1 MRKLNRK
8 KTSIKKTSIMK
19 KSRQGLATLVVSPL
33 WVSVALASP
42 PDAGQTLQQL
52 QQEPPSLPKTDS
64 LLITTPQTH
73 IDTPPGG
80 PKVAVSSIR
89 FIGHTLFSEAELTA
103 VLGEQALAQ
112 AYDLAGL
119 RQLAERISQFYR
131 EQGYPFARAFIPAQN
146 LTKGLLTIEV
156 LEGRYGQV
164 SVVSE
169 QAALQRQASR
179 FLARLVPGNVME
191 SRALERASL
200 ILSDQ
205 PGVKVS
211 PIIQPGSQTGS
222 GDLIVDVQRDRLLSA
237 SLGVD
242 NHGNRYTGKHKVK
255 ANVNLNSPF
264 MLGDQ
269 VTLNIMASDYQD
281 SSGLLFGG
289 VGYNLPLNGD
299 GLRANISYSH
309 TYYQLGKDFKDT
321 DADGVADT
329 YLAGLS
335 YPLIRSQQTNLNLSL
350 SAQYKALN
358 DDPGNRASRTK
369 KHSVSV
375 PLALSFDT
383 RDAFAGGAV
392 TFGSVSWTK
401 GDLALD
407 NTLKAND
414 ANNTRGAFDR
424 FNLDL
429 ARLQSLPSNLN
440 LYVRGSVQWANK
452 NLDSSEGFGI
462 GGIAGVRA
470 YPTGEGYG
478 NLGWVMQSEVR
489 YNWNA
494 YVSPYAFYDV
504 GSSTANHTSV
514 QNNPVKDLS
523 GGGMGLRV
531 NYKAWSADIAAAWRI
546 HGGRPADAQTP
557 DETPRIWF
565 NINYQL

>member
-1 MRKLNRK
+1 MRKPNRK
-8 KTSIKKTSIMK
+8 KICLMN
-19 KSRQGLATLVVSPL
+19 KSSQSLAALLASPL
-33 WVSVALASP
+33 WVSVALATP

-64 LLITTPQTH
+64 LLITTPQTQ

-89 FIGHTLFSEAELTA
+89 FIGHTLFSDEQLIA
-103 VLGEQALAQ
+103 VLGEQALGQ

-119 RQLAERISQFYR
+119 RQLAEQISQFYR

-146 LTKGLLTIEV
+146 LTNGLLTIEV

-164 SVVSE
+164 SVISE
-169 QAALQRQASR
+169 EEKLQRYAQR
-179 FLARLVPGNVME
+179 FLAGLVPDTVME
-191 SRALERASL
+191 SRALERATL

-205 PGVKVS
+205 PGIKVS

-222 GDLIVDVQRDRLLSA
+222 GDLMVDVQRDRLLSGSIGA
-237 SLGVD
+237 D

-255 ANVNLNSPF
+255 ANLNLNSPF

-269 VTLNIMASDYQD
+269 FTLNVMASDYQD

-309 TYYQLGKDFKDT
+309 TYYQLGKDFKSI

-335 YPLIRSQQTNLNLSL
+335 YPLMRSQKTNLNLSL
-350 SAQYKALN
+350 SLQHKALN
-358 DDPGNRASRTK
+358 DDPGNQAARAK
-369 KHSVSV
+369 KNSVSV
-375 PLALSFDT
+375 PITLNFDT
-383 RDAFAGGAV
+383 RDAFGGGAV

-401 GDLALD
+401 GDLSLD
-407 NTLKAND
+407 NTLKAGD
-414 ANNTRGAFDR
+414 VNNTRGAFDR

-478 NLGWVMQSEVR
+478 NVGWVTQTELR

-494 YVSPYAFYDV
+494 YLSPYVFYDV
-504 GSSTANHTSV
+504 GSSTANQTTV
-514 QNNPVKDLS
+514 RNNPVKDLS
-523 GGGMGLRV
+523 GSGLGLRV
-531 NYKAWSADIAAAWRI
+531 NYKAWSADLAAAWRI
-546 HGGRPADAQTP
+546 NGGRPADAKTP
-557 DETPRIWF
+557 DETPRIWLS
-565 NINYQL
+565 INYQL

>member
-1 MRKLNRK
+1 MN
-8 KTSIKKTSIMK
+8 
-19 KSRQGLATLVVSPL
+19 KSSQSLAALLASPL
-33 WVSVALASP
+33 WVSVALATP

-64 LLITTPQTH
+64 LLITTPQTQ

-89 FIGHTLFSEAELTA
+89 FIGHTLFSDEQLIA
-103 VLGEQALAQ
+103 VLGEQALGQ

-119 RQLAERISQFYR
+119 RQLAEQISQFYR

-146 LTKGLLTIEV
+146 LTNGLLTIEV

-164 SVVSE
+164 SVISE
-169 QAALQRQASR
+169 EEKLQRYAQR
-179 FLARLVPGNVME
+179 FLAGLVPDTVME
-191 SRALERASL
+191 SRALERATL

-205 PGVKVS
+205 PGIKVS

-222 GDLIVDVQRDRLLSA
+222 GDLMVDVQRDRLLSGSIGA
-237 SLGVD
+237 D

-255 ANVNLNSPF
+255 ANLNLNSPF

-269 VTLNIMASDYQD
+269 FTLNVMASDYQD

-309 TYYQLGKDFKDT
+309 TYYQLGKDFKSI

-335 YPLIRSQQTNLNLSL
+335 YPLMRSQKTNLNLSL
-350 SAQYKALN
+350 SLQHKALN
-358 DDPGNRASRTK
+358 DDPGNQAARAK
-369 KHSVSV
+369 KNSVSV
-375 PLALSFDT
+375 PLTLNFDT
-383 RDAFAGGAV
+383 RDAFGGGAV
-392 TFGSVSWTK
+392 TFGSISWTK
-401 GDLALD
+401 GDLSLD
-407 NTLKAND
+407 NTLKAGD
-414 ANNTRGAFDR
+414 VNNTRGAFDR

-478 NLGWVMQSEVR
+478 NVGWVTQTELR
-489 YNWNA
+489 YNWSA
-494 YVSPYAFYDV
+494 YLSPYVFYDV
-504 GSSTANHTSV
+504 GSSTANQTSV
-514 QNNPVKDLS
+514 GDNPVKDLS
-523 GGGMGLRV
+523 GSGFGLRV
-531 NYKAWSADIAAAWRI
+531 NYKGWSADMTAAWRI
-546 HGGRPADAQTP
+546 NGGRPADAKTP
-557 DETPRIWF
+557 DETPRIWLS
-565 NINYQL
+565 INYQL

>member
-1 MRKLNRK
+1 MN
-8 KTSIKKTSIMK
+8 
-19 KSRQGLATLVVSPL
+19 KSSQSLAALLASPL
-33 WVSVALASP
+33 WVSVALATP

-64 LLITTPQTH
+64 LLITTPQTQ

-89 FIGHTLFSEAELTA
+89 FIGHTLFSDEQLIA
-103 VLGEQALAQ
+103 VLGEQALGQ

-119 RQLAERISQFYR
+119 RQLAEQISQFYR

-146 LTKGLLTIEV
+146 LTNGLLTIEV

-164 SVVSE
+164 SVISE
-169 QAALQRQASR
+169 EEKLQRYAQR
-179 FLARLVPGNVME
+179 FLAGLVPDTVME
-191 SRALERASL
+191 SRALERATL

-205 PGVKVS
+205 PGIKVS

-222 GDLIVDVQRDRLLSA
+222 GDLMVDVQRDRLLSGSIGA
-237 SLGVD
+237 D

-255 ANVNLNSPF
+255 ANLNLNSPF

-269 VTLNIMASDYQD
+269 FTLNVMASDYQD

-309 TYYQLGKDFKDT
+309 TYYQLGKDFKSI

-335 YPLIRSQQTNLNLSL
+335 YPLMRSQKTNLNLSL
-350 SAQYKALN
+350 SLQHKALN
-358 DDPGNRASRTK
+358 DDPGNQAARAK
-369 KHSVSV
+369 KNSVSV
-375 PLALSFDT
+375 PLTLNFDT
-383 RDAFAGGAV
+383 RDAFGGGAV
-392 TFGSVSWTK
+392 TFGSISWTK
-401 GDLALD
+401 GDLSLD
-407 NTLKAND
+407 NTLKAGD
-414 ANNTRGAFDR
+414 VNNTRGAFDR

-478 NLGWVMQSEVR
+478 NVGWVTQTELR
-489 YNWNA
+489 YNWSA
-494 YVSPYAFYDV
+494 YLSPYVFYDV
-504 GSSTANHTSV
+504 GSSTANQTSV
-514 QNNPVKDLS
+514 RDNPVKDLS
-523 GGGMGLRV
+523 GSGLGLRV
-531 NYKAWSADIAAAWRI
+531 NYKGWSADLAAAWRI
-546 HGGRPADAQTP
+546 NGGRPADAKTP
-557 DETPRIWF
+557 DETPRIWLS
-565 NINYQL
+565 INYQL

>member
-1 MRKLNRK
+1 MN
-8 KTSIKKTSIMK
+8 
-19 KSRQGLATLVVSPL
+19 KSSQSLAALLASPL
-33 WVSVALASP
+33 WVSVALATP

-64 LLITTPQTH
+64 LLITTPQTQ

-89 FIGHTLFSEAELTA
+89 FIGHTLFSDEQLIA
-103 VLGEQALAQ
+103 VLGEQALGQ

-119 RQLAERISQFYR
+119 RQLAEQISQFYR

-146 LTKGLLTIEV
+146 LTNGLLTIEV

-164 SVVSE
+164 SVISE
-169 QAALQRQASR
+169 EEKLQRYAQR
-179 FLARLVPGNVME
+179 FLAGLVPDTVME
-191 SRALERASL
+191 SRALERATL

-205 PGVKVS
+205 PGIKVS

-222 GDLIVDVQRDRLLSA
+222 GDLMVDVQRDRLLSGSIGA
-237 SLGVD
+237 D

-255 ANVNLNSPF
+255 ANLNLNSPF

-269 VTLNIMASDYQD
+269 FTLNVMASDYQD

-309 TYYQLGKDFKDT
+309 TYYQLGKDFKSI

-335 YPLIRSQQTNLNLSL
+335 YPLMRSQKTNLNLSL
-350 SAQYKALN
+350 SLQHKALN
-358 DDPGNRASRTK
+358 DDPGNQAARAK
-369 KHSVSV
+369 KNSVSV
-375 PLALSFDT
+375 PLTLNFDT
-383 RDAFAGGAV
+383 RDAFGGGAV
-392 TFGSVSWTK
+392 TFGSISWTK
-401 GDLALD
+401 GDLSLD
-407 NTLKAND
+407 NTLKAGD
-414 ANNTRGAFDR
+414 VNNTRGAFDR

-478 NLGWVMQSEVR
+478 NVGWVTQTELR
-489 YNWNA
+489 YNWSA
-494 YVSPYAFYDV
+494 YLSPYVFYDV
-504 GSSTANHTSV
+504 GSSTANQTSV
-514 QNNPVKDLS
+514 GDNPVKDLS
-523 GGGMGLRV
+523 GSGFGLRV
-531 NYKAWSADIAAAWRI
+531 NYKGWSADLAAAWRI
-546 HGGRPADAQTP
+546 NGGRPADAKTP
-557 DETPRIWF
+557 DETPRIWLS
-565 NINYQL
+565 INYQL

>member
-1 MRKLNRK
+1 MRKPNRK
-8 KTSIKKTSIMK
+8 KICLMN
-19 KSRQGLATLVVSPL
+19 KSSQSLAALLASPL
-33 WVSVALASP
+33 WVSVALATP

-64 LLITTPQTH
+64 LLITTPQTQ

-89 FIGHTLFSEAELTA
+89 FIGHTLFSDEQLIA
-103 VLGEQALAQ
+103 VLGEQALGQ

-119 RQLAERISQFYR
+119 RQLAEQISQFYR

-146 LTKGLLTIEV
+146 LTNGLLTIEV

-164 SVVSE
+164 SVISE
-169 QAALQRQASR
+169 EEKLQRYAQR
-179 FLARLVPGNVME
+179 FLAGLVPDTVME
-191 SRALERASL
+191 SRALERATL

-205 PGVKVS
+205 PGIKVS

-222 GDLIVDVQRDRLLSA
+222 GDLMVDVQRDRLLSGSIGA
-237 SLGVD
+237 D

-255 ANVNLNSPF
+255 ANLNLNSPF

-269 VTLNIMASDYQD
+269 FTLNVMASDYQD

-309 TYYQLGKDFKDT
+309 TYYQLGKDFKSI

-335 YPLIRSQQTNLNLSL
+335 YPLMRSQKTNLNLSL
-350 SAQYKALN
+350 SLQHKALN
-358 DDPGNRASRTK
+358 DDPGNQAARAK
-369 KHSVSV
+369 KNSVSV
-375 PLALSFDT
+375 PLTLNFDT
-383 RDAFAGGAV
+383 RDAFGGGAV
-392 TFGSVSWTK
+392 TFGSISWTK
-401 GDLALD
+401 GDLSLD
-407 NTLKAND
+407 NTLKAGD
-414 ANNTRGAFDR
+414 VNNTRGAFDR

-478 NLGWVMQSEVR
+478 NVGWVTQTELR
-489 YNWNA
+489 YNWSA
-494 YVSPYAFYDV
+494 YLSPYVFYDV
-504 GSSTANHTSV
+504 GSSTANQTSV
-514 QNNPVKDLS
+514 RDNPVKDLS
-523 GGGMGLRV
+523 GSGLGLRV
-531 NYKAWSADIAAAWRI
+531 NYKGWSADLAAAWRI
-546 HGGRPADAQTP
+546 NGGRPADAKTP
-557 DETPRIWF
+557 DETPRIWLS
-565 NINYQL
+565 INYQL